1 MDNLFSERE
10 KKKRTEKRNTTE
22 KHKRETQERERE
34 KHDRETQERERDHK
48 KTIISFM
55 IVHPLQK
62 TEVILTLSLVRRVF
76 KERMR

>member
-34 KHDRETQERERDHK
+34 KHDRETQERER
-48 KTIISFM
+48 
-55 IVHPLQK
+55 PQK
-62 TEVILTLSLVRRVF
+62 NDNILHDCTSPSKNRSDPYT
-76 KERMR
+76 KPC